1 MGSSTAHEFEHAQA
15 CGVSSSPSLSLDWP
29 QRSFHPMQLMLG
41 KHQPPNTATIPKIQ
55 LATSATRD
63 VLPRTSKTKASNS
76 LASAIHIFSTKLLP
90 PRRFSSALMAS
101 PTWSTAPLPSIRS
114 PSPTKH
120 WARTLWSLLLRP
132 LLQPPTCT
140 RLSLPLA
147 TTALKLP
154 SLEAPGPHSGRLTHG
169 STAHQTDL
177 SGRLVHATTPS
188 GTRLI
193 QPLTTTMATL
203 PQRTLHTRL
212 CPSTST
218 ASRLPLQHQH
228 QSQTRLRQYPSHS
241 TSVTL
246 PASSMLSELMATTR
260 ANASRSPL
268 VVASRS
274 RTSGKKM
281 AGSTP
286 PTRCGRMA
294 SVTVPHSLLCLA

>member
-1 MGSSTAHEFEHAQA
+1 MMATLTQRTLHTRLCPSTSTASRLPLQHQHQ
-15 CGVSSSPSLSLDWP
+15 SQQWSLS
-29 QRSFHPMQLMLG
+29 
-41 KHQPPNTATIPKIQ
+41 
-55 LATSATRD
+55 
-63 VLPRTSKTKASNS
+63 
-76 LASAIHIFSTKLLP
+76 
-90 PRRFSSALMAS
+90 
-101 PTWSTAPLPSIRS
+101 
-114 PSPTKH
+114 
-120 WARTLWSLLLRP
+120 LRP

-154 SLEAPGPHSGRLTHG
+154 SLEAPGPHSGRLIHG

-177 SGRLVHATTPS
+177 SGRMAHATTPS
-188 GTRLI
+188 GTRLT

>member
-1 MGSSTAHEFEHAQA
+1 MGEHAQA

-41 KHQPPNTATIPKIQ
+41 KHQPLNTATTPKIQ
-55 LATSATRD
+55 LATSATRN

-90 PRRFSSALMAS
+90 PRRFSSALMA
-101 PTWSTAPLPSIRS
+101 
-114 PSPTKH
+114 SPTKH

-154 SLEAPGPHSGRLTHG
+154 SLEAPGPHSGRLIHG

-177 SGRLVHATTPS
+177 SGRLVHAITPS
-188 GTRLI
+188 GTRLT

-228 QSQTRLRQYPSHS
+228 QSQMRLRQYPSHS

-286 PTRCGRMA
+286 PTRCGRMP